1 MMISRALPI
10 FMSKVKLNLIDIATK
25 VSVVWEVITKRTFLL
40 GALSFDIPL
49 LVTLVK
55 KKLT

>member
-40 GALSFDIPL
+40 GALSFGIPL